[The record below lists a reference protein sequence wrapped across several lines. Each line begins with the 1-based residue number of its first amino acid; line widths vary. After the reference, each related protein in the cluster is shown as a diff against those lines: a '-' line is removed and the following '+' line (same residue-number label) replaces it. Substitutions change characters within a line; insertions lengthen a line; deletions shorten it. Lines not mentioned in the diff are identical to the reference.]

1 MECINRDYSTKGNN
15 YIVAMTYYE
24 RLFNKDDIRQ
34 MNMIRMC
41 LASWNHCINNKEYS
55 MDLYSSRKTS

>member
-24 RLFNKDDIRQ
+24 RLFNKDDNTTNEHDQ
-34 MNMIRMC
+34 NVFSV
-41 LASWNHCINNKEYS
+41 LES
-55 MDLYSSRKTS
+55 LYK